1 LDQSRRLAY
10 GIFQSSPGSEGNG
23 RGSAQSKNMVQKKR
37 ELESKLKFL
46 DAQITAL
53 NSEFEEQKE
62 ELNKL
67 TSDDALRSKVL
78 AEGKI
83 EMARIRKADASKWT
97 LGTLMMDPEQ
107 PKVSSRKL
115 RMMKI
120 FMN

>member
-1 LDQSRRLAY
+1 
-10 GIFQSSPGSEGNG
+10 
-23 RGSAQSKNMVQKKR
+23 MVQKKR
-37 ELESKLKFL
+37 ELECKLKFL

-83 EMARIRKADASKWT
+83 EMARIRKADVFK
-97 LGTLMMDPEQ
+97 
-107 PKVSSRKL
+107 
-115 RMMKI
+115 
-120 FMN
+120 